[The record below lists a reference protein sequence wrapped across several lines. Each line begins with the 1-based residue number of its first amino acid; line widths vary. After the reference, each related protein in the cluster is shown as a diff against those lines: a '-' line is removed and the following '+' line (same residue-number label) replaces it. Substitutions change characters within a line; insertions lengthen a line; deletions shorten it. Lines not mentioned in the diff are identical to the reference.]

1 MYTKGVTVSVR
12 DSVDKGKG
20 LDLGRILP
28 VKYFLDFLPRS
39 GPSFR
44 QYIDKSKGLD
54 LGAEPPRVKLS

>member
-28 VKYFLDFLPRS
+28 VKYFLDFLPLA
-39 GPSFR
+39 F
-44 QYIDKSKGLD
+44 L
-54 LGAEPPRVKLS
+54 